1 MSQETQQA
9 LLENVKSWLT
19 IDNEIR
25 ALQKEIKERRK
36 MKKQLTTD
44 LMSTMKSNDIDA
56 LNVPDGELIY
66 NKTKTKAPLSKKHL
80 LSSLTQYFKGDQR
93 MIDELSKFIMETRA
107 EKEKESIRRKIKKI
121 KINLN

>member
-1 MSQETQQA
+1 MSQETQNA
-9 LLENVKSWLT
+9 LLQNVKSWLT

-36 MKKQLTTD
+36 MKKQLTTE
-44 LMSTMKSNDIDA
+44 LMTTMKSNDIDA

-80 LSSLTQYFKGDQR
+80 LSSLSQYFKGDKR

-107 EKEKESIRRKIKKI
+107 EKEKESIRRKIKKN
-121 KINLN
+121 KN

>member
-36 MKKQLTTD
+36 LKKQLTTD

-93 MIDELSKFIMETRA
+93 MIEELSKFIMETRA
-107 EKEKESIRRKIKKI
+107 EKEKESIRRKIKKN
-121 KINLN
+121 KN

>member
-1 MSQETQQA
+1 MSQETQNA

-36 MKKQLTTD
+36 LKKQLTTD

-66 NKTKTKAPLSKKHL
+66 NKTKSKAPLSKKHL
-80 LSSLTQYFKGDQR
+80 LASLGNYFKNNNE
-93 MIDELSKFIMETRA
+93 IITELSEFILNSRE
-107 EKEKESIRRKIKKI
+107 EKVKENIRRK
-121 KINLN
+121 

>member
-36 MKKQLTTD
+36 MKKQLTSD
-44 LMSTMKSNDIDA
+44 LMSTMKNNDIDA

-80 LSSLTQYFKGDQR
+80 LTSLGQYFKGDQR
-93 MIDELSKFIMETRA
+93 MIDELSKFIMESRA
-107 EKEKESIRRKIKKI
+107 EKEKESIRRKIKKN
-121 KINLN
+121 KN

>member
-9 LLENVKSWLT
+9 LLENLKSWLT

-36 MKKQLTTD
+36 LKKQLTTD
-44 LMSTMKSNDIDA
+44 LMSTMKNNDIDA

-66 NKTKTKAPLSKKHL
+66 SKSKTKAPLSKKHL
-80 LSSLTQYFKGDQR
+80 LTSLTQYFKGDQR
-93 MIDELSKFIMETRA
+93 MIDELSKFIMESRL
-107 EKEKESIRRKIKKI
+107 EKEKESIRRKIKKN
-121 KINLN
+121 KN

>member
-25 ALQKEIKERRK
+25 ALQKEIKDRRK

-44 LMSTMKSNDIDA
+44 LMSTMKSNEIDA

-80 LSSLTQYFKGDQR
+80 LTSLTQYFKGDQR

-107 EKEKESIRRKIKKI
+107 EKEKESIRRKIKKN
-121 KINLN
+121 KK

>member
-1 MSQETQQA
+1 MSQETQNA

-44 LMSTMKSNDIDA
+44 LMTTMKSNDIDA

-66 NKTKTKAPLSKKHL
+66 NKTETKAPLSKKHL
-80 LSSLTQYFKGDQR
+80 LSSLTQYFKGDKR

-107 EKEKESIRRKIKKI
+107 EKEKESIRRKIKKN
-121 KINLN
+121 KN

>member
-25 ALQKEIKERRK
+25 SLQKEIKERRK
-36 MKKQLTTD
+36 LKKQLTTD

-66 NKTKTKAPLSKKHL
+66 NKTKSKAPLSKKHL
-80 LSSLTQYFKGDQR
+80 LSSLGQYFKGDQR
-93 MIDELSKFIMETRA
+93 MIDELSKFIMESRA
-107 EKEKESIRRKIKKI
+107 EKEKESIRRKIKKN
-121 KINLN
+121 KK

>member
-36 MKKQLTTD
+36 LKKQLTTD
-44 LMSTMKSNDIDA
+44 LMSTMKNNDIDA
-56 LNVPDGELIY
+56 LNVPDGELVY
-66 NKTKTKAPLSKKHL
+66 SKSKTKAPLSKKHL
-80 LSSLTQYFKGDQR
+80 LTSLTQYFKGDQR
-93 MIDELSKFIMETRA
+93 MIDELSKFIMESRL
-107 EKEKESIRRKIKKI
+107 EKEKESIRHKNKKN
-121 KINLN
+121 KN

>member
-66 NKTKTKAPLSKKHL
+66 NKTITKAPLSKKHL
-80 LSSLTQYFKGDQR
+80 LSSLGQYFKGDQR
-93 MIDELSKFIMETRA
+93 MIDELSKFIMESRA
-107 EKEKESIRRKIKKI
+107 EKEKESIRRKIKKN
-121 KINLN
+121 KN

>member
-1 MSQETQQA
+1 MSQETQKA

-44 LMSTMKSNDIDA
+44 LMTTMKSNDIDA

-80 LSSLTQYFKGDQR
+80 LSSLGQYFKGDQR
-93 MIDELSKFIMETRA
+93 MIDELSKFIMESRA
-107 EKEKESIRRKIKKI
+107 EKEKESIRRKIKKN
-121 KINLN
+121 KN

>member
-36 MKKQLTTD
+36 MKKQLTTE
-44 LMSTMKSNDIDA
+44 LMTTMKTNDIDA

-80 LSSLTQYFKGDQR
+80 LSSLSQYFKGDKR

-107 EKEKESIRRKIKKI
+107 EKEKESIRRKIKKN
-121 KINLN
+121 KN

>member
-1 MSQETQQA
+1 MSQETQNA
-9 LLENVKSWLT
+9 LLQNVKSWLT

-44 LMSTMKSNDIDA
+44 LMSTMKNNDIDA

-93 MIDELSKFIMETRA
+93 MIDELSKFIMESRA
-107 EKEKESIRRKIKKI
+107 EKEKESIRRKIKK
-121 KINLN
+121 KKN

>member
-1 MSQETQQA
+1 MSQETQNA
-9 LLENVKSWLT
+9 LLQNVKSWLT

-44 LMSTMKSNDIDA
+44 LMTTMKSNDIDA

-80 LSSLTQYFKGDQR
+80 LSSLTQYFKGDKR
-93 MIDELSKFIMETRA
+93 MIDELSKFIMESRA
-107 EKEKESIRRKIKKI
+107 EKEKESIRRKIKK
-121 KINLN
+121 KKN

>member
-1 MSQETQQA
+1 MSQETQNA
-9 LLENVKSWLT
+9 LLQNVKSWLT

-44 LMSTMKSNDIDA
+44 LKTTMKSNDIDA

-80 LSSLTQYFKGDQR
+80 LSSLTQYFKGDKR

-107 EKEKESIRRKIKKI
+107 EKEKESIRRKIKKN
-121 KINLN
+121 KN

>member
-1 MSQETQQA
+1 MSLSQFDRTSKRGNGFGHFLFA
-9 LLENVKSWLT
+9 
-19 IDNEIR
+19 EIR

-36 MKKQLTTD
+36 LKKQLTTN
-44 LMSTMKSNDIDA
+44 LMGTMKSNDIDQ

-93 MIDELSKFIMETRA
+93 VIDELSKFIMETRS
-107 EKEKESIRRKIKKI
+107 EKEKESIKRKIKKN
-121 KINLN
+121 K

>member
-1 MSQETQQA
+1 MSQETKQA

-107 EKEKESIRRKIKKI
+107 EKEKESIRRKIKKN
-121 KINLN
+121 KN

>member
-44 LMSTMKSNDIDA
+44 LMATMKTNDIDA

-80 LSSLTQYFKGDQR
+80 LSSLGQYFKGDQR
-93 MIDELSKFIMETRA
+93 MIDELSKFIMESRA
-107 EKEKESIRRKIKKI
+107 EKEKESIRRKIKKN
-121 KINLN
+121 KN

>member
-107 EKEKESIRRKIKKI
+107 EKEKESIRRKIKKN
-121 KINLN
+121 KN

>member
-1 MSQETQQA
+1 MSQETQKA

-36 MKKQLTTD
+36 LKKQLTTD
-44 LMSTMKSNDIDA
+44 LMSTMKNNDIDA

-66 NKTKTKAPLSKKHL
+66 SKSKTKAPLSKKHL

-93 MIDELSKFIMETRA
+93 MIDELSKFIMESRL
-107 EKEKESIRRKIKKI
+107 EKEKESIRRKIKKN
-121 KINLN
+121 KN

>member
-80 LSSLTQYFKGDQR
+80 LSSLGQYFKGDQR
-93 MIDELSKFIMETRA
+93 MIDEISKFIMESRA
-107 EKEKESIRRKIKKI
+107 EKEKESIRRKIKKN
-121 KINLN
+121 KN

>member
-1 MSQETQQA
+1 MSQETQNA
-9 LLENVKSWLT
+9 LLQNVKSWLT

-44 LMSTMKSNDIDA
+44 LMTTMKSNDIDA

-80 LSSLTQYFKGDQR
+80 LSSLSQYFKGDKR

-107 EKEKESIRRKIKKI
+107 EKEKESIRRKIKKN
-121 KINLN
+121 KN

>member
-36 MKKQLTTD
+36 LKKQLTTN

-66 NKTKTKAPLSKKHL
+66 NKTKSKAPLSKKHL
-80 LSSLTQYFKGDQR
+80 IGSLTQYFKGDQR
-93 MIDELSKFIMETRA
+93 MIDELSKFIMESRA
-107 EKEKESIRRKIKKI
+107 EKEKESIRRKIKKN
-121 KINLN
+121 KN

>member
-1 MSQETQQA
+1 MSQETQNA
-9 LLENVKSWLT
+9 LLQNVKSWLT

-80 LSSLTQYFKGDQR
+80 LSSLTQFFKDDKR
-93 MIDELSKFIMETRA
+93 MIDELSKFIMETRL
-107 EKEKESIRRKIKKI
+107 EKERESIKRKIKKN
-121 KINLN
+121 KIT

>member
-1 MSQETQQA
+1 MSQETQNA
-9 LLENVKSWLT
+9 LLQNVKSWLT

-44 LMSTMKSNDIDA
+44 LMTTMKSNDIDA

-80 LSSLTQYFKGDQR
+80 LSSLTQYFKGDKR

-107 EKEKESIRRKIKKI
+107 EKEKESIKRKIKKN
-121 KINLN
+121 KN

>member
-1 MSQETQQA
+1 MSSETQNA

-36 MKKQLTTD
+36 FKKKLTND
-44 LMSTMKSNDIDA
+44 LMGTMKSNDIDQ

-80 LSSLTQYFKGDQR
+80 LTSLTQYFKGDQR
-93 MIDELSKFIMETRA
+93 VIDELSKFIMETRN
-107 EKEKESIRRKIKKI
+107 EKEKESIKRKIKKN
-121 KINLN
+121 K

>member
-19 IDNEIR
+19 SDNEIR

-36 MKKQLTTD
+36 MKKQLSTD
-44 LMSTMKSNDIDA
+44 LMTTMKTNDIDA

-66 NKTKTKAPLSKKHL
+66 NKTKTRAPLSKKHL
-80 LSSLTQYFKGDQR
+80 LSSLGQYFKGDQR

-107 EKEKESIRRKIKKI
+107 EKEKESIRRKIKKN
-121 KINLN
+121 KN

>member
-44 LMSTMKSNDIDA
+44 LMSTMKTNDIDA

-80 LSSLTQYFKGDQR
+80 LSSLGQYFKGDQR
-93 MIDELSKFIMETRA
+93 MIDELSKFIMESRA
-107 EKEKESIRRKIKKI
+107 EKEKESIRRKIKKN
-121 KINLN
+121 KN

>member
-44 LMSTMKSNDIDA
+44 LMSTMKNNDIDA

-66 NKTKTKAPLSKKHL
+66 SKSKTKAPLSKKHL
-80 LSSLTQYFKGDQR
+80 LTSLTQYFKGDQR
-93 MIDELSKFIMETRA
+93 MIDELSKFIMESRL
-107 EKEKESIRRKIKKI
+107 EKEKESIRRKIKKN
-121 KINLN
+121 KN

>member
-44 LMSTMKSNDIDA
+44 LMTTMKSNDIDA

-80 LSSLTQYFKGDQR
+80 LSSLGQYFENQR
-93 MIDELSKFIMETRA
+93 MIDELSKFIMESRA
-107 EKEKESIRRKIKKI
+107 EKEKESIERKIKKI

>member
-44 LMSTMKSNDIDA
+44 LMTTMKSNEIDA

-80 LSSLTQYFKGDQR
+80 LSSLGQYFKGDQR
-93 MIDELSKFIMETRA
+93 MIDELSKFIMESRA
-107 EKEKESIRRKIKKI
+107 EKEKESIRRKIKKN
-121 KINLN
+121 KN

>member
-1 MSQETQQA
+1 MSQETQKA

-44 LMSTMKSNDIDA
+44 LMSTMKTNDIDA

-80 LSSLTQYFKGDQR
+80 LSSLGQYFKGDQR
-93 MIDELSKFIMETRA
+93 MIDELSKFIMESRA
-107 EKEKESIRRKIKKI
+107 EKEKESIRRKIKKN
-121 KINLN
+121 KN